1 MDINYIEYES
11 KGDKDKWLLIQEYLK
26 MIRSYLRDIINY
38 HKNQGE
44 WKFHSDNV
52 VIDYKTQGEKKIQS
66 IMVINFI
73 SSKDSN
79 EIRTKSNDIEIMMG
93 NETDEI
99 IEEL

>member
-1 MDINYIEYES
+1 
-11 KGDKDKWLLIQEYLK
+11 

-44 WKFHSDNV
+44 WKVHSDNV

-99 IEEL
+99 IEELWISFAKISRRIRDKNERKWVCFS